1 MHAMPAWNL
10 DAKSILTRSELA
22 AVLADLKV
30 RRSLNAR
37 GNLVVLRL
45 ACCYGLRVSET
56 AQLCLGDVVLDS
68 PRPHLPLRASTT
80 NCRRARRMPL

>member
-10 DAKSILTRSELA
+10 DAASILTRRELA

-37 GNLVVLRL
+37 RNLMVFHL
-45 ACCYGLRVSET
+45 AWNTLNSP
-56 AQLCLGDVVLDS
+56 D
-68 PRPHLPLRASTT
+68 PRPTKQSATIHLPVVSHF
-80 NCRRARRMPL
+80 